1 METQE
6 ASMTETKKH
15 GLMRTLRNQFVE
27 GLLVIIPLGATVLI
41 LIWLF
46 TSIDNILQ
54 PFVRAIWGQTIPGVG
69 FFATLVLIY
78 LTGVITA
85 NFIGKRLL
93 HYGEALL
100 GKVPVVRP
108 LYTGIKQILESFSD
122 PNKTGFMQVVLVEFP
137 RKGMMALAF
146 ITNEVTTAAG
156 EKLLTVLIPTA
167 PNPATGFLQIMKEAD
182 VIRTKMSVDD
192 AIKMIVSAG
201 RITPQEAR
209 DKLSAS
215 G

>member
-1 METQE
+1 
-6 ASMTETKKH
+6 MTETKKH

-69 FFATLVLIY
+69 FFTTLVLIY

-146 ITNEVTTAAG
+146 ITNEVTTTAG

>member
-1 METQE
+1 
-6 ASMTETKKH
+6 MTETKKH

-93 HYGEALL
+93 RWGETLL

-108 LYTGIKQILESFSD
+108 LYTGIKQILESFSA
-122 PNKTGFMQVVLVEFP
+122 PNKTGFLKHISGDCHPSSEGL
-137 RKGMMALAF
+137 RAF
-146 ITNEVTTAAG
+146 AMTA
-156 EKLLTVLIPTA
+156 V
-167 PNPATGFLQIMKEAD
+167 
-182 VIRTKMSVDD
+182 
-192 AIKMIVSAG
+192 G
-201 RITPQEAR
+201 RIATSRLHRDPQPH
-209 DKLSAS
+209 L
-215 G
+215 

>member
-69 FFATLVLIY
+69 FFTTLVLIY

>member
-1 METQE
+1 
-6 ASMTETKKH
+6 
-15 GLMRTLRNQFVE
+15 
-27 GLLVIIPLGATVLI
+27 
-41 LIWLF
+41 
-46 TSIDNILQ
+46 
-54 PFVRAIWGQTIPGVG
+54 
-69 FFATLVLIY
+69 
-78 LTGVITA
+78 
-85 NFIGKRLL
+85 
-93 HYGEALL
+93 
-100 GKVPVVRP
+100 
-108 LYTGIKQILESFSD
+108 
-122 PNKTGFMQVVLVEFP
+122 MQVVLVEFP